1 MISAMEFPA
10 GFLFVAATSAY
21 QIEGAWNEMLSEFV
35 LVLTV
40 VLLVT
45 LIVFTVGEGN
55 NIT

>member
-1 MISAMEFPA
+1 MEFPA

-21 QIEGAWNEMLSEFV
+21 QIEGAWNEMLSEFFS
-35 LVLTV
+35 VLTV